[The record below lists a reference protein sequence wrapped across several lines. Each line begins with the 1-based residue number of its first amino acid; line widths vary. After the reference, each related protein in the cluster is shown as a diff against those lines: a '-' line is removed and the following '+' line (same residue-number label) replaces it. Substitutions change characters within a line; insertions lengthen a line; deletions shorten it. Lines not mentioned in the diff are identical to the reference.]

1 MKALLGCLMC
11 LVLTMSQAFAVP
23 GGPFGRFGSITLTGT
38 YAGVLTPIPVVVDP
52 GPPPVTLPP
61 DNSLG
66 LFSLA
71 IAPQGLGTGS
81 TPANAVV
88 GAAVIFRKGIV
99 YSGAATPSGTGSPP
113 PGIIGSADPLTG
125 KLSAI
130 VSTSG
135 TVSISGDSTANGTFD
150 TTKILP
156 NTKRTLSTVA
166 LIRGQAAIT
175 YRSTDPVGDSG
186 GSIQYKVRGFKQ
198 SDLF

>member
-1 MKALLGCLMC
+1 MC
-11 LVLTMSQAFAVP
+11 LVLTMSQAFATP
-23 GGPFGRFGSITLTGT
+23 GGPFGRFGSVTLTGT
-38 YAGVLTPIPVVVDP
+38 YAGVLTPIPVVIDP

-66 LFSLA
+66 LFSVA

-81 TPANAVV
+81 IPTNAVV
-88 GAAVIFRKGIV
+88 GAAVIFRNGIV
-99 YSGAATPSGTGSPP
+99 YSGASTPSGTGSPP
-113 PGIIGSADPLTG
+113 PGIIGSADPITG

-135 TVSISGDSTANGTFD
+135 TVSIPGDPTIPGTANGTFD

-156 NTKRTLSTVA
+156 NTKRSLSTVA
-166 LIRGQAAIT
+166 LIRGGATIT
-175 YRSTDPVGDSG
+175 YRSTDPAGDSG

-198 SDLF
+198 SDSF